1 MPSILLQSLADATRR
16 YPFDRKV
23 LVAYSPAEGRELLRA
38 LAAGGTPWMGW
49 EVAPLPQLAFTL
61 AAPGLAADG
70 VERIDRFDVQAMVD
84 EAVDAVEARGG
95 LGPLADHIATAG
107 IRDAVRASVDALRM
121 AGLPADA
128 VRTARPGDARLAA
141 LAAVL
146 DEYER
151 RLHARRAVDGPDVFR
166 RAADVLARVGAAAL
180 EGRVFLVPGHPARG
194 RVGTL
199 VAALLERA
207 GATVLAADPVVGLA
221 TPPGVLAP
229 ADAAA
234 AAGGSYLHAP
244 DDVGDAL
251 RPRYAMFAAAT
262 PADEV
267 REVLR
272 RAVAA
277 GAPWDQ
283 VEIVATDPET
293 YGAAVDAQTRRLG
306 IAATFAAGLDI
317 RRSRVARAVEG
328 YLRWIGEGYPADV
341 LRMLLER
348 GDVDLA
354 PVGGFA
360 PALARRLRGLRI
372 GWGRERTL
380 DVLDRRL
387 RRAAG
392 AAGEDG
398 RDDGEARDL
407 LALQAFLRPLV
418 DASPALPPRTRG
430 ERVRTSPAA
439 VAAGVLELLNWVP
452 ADSDADRSVRDT
464 YRGRLNRIRTVLT
477 RETTP
482 EAALAAVRTALDTRV
497 ATAADE
503 GGGWTSRGGALHVAD
518 VARGGLTGRPHVFVV
533 GLDGVRTGEGG
544 ADPLLSDTDRAAL
557 GRAADHSVPPLA
569 TAAERIAERRHHL
582 ALLIARLRGAVTL
595 SYAAWDA
602 AEGRTVAPAPELL
615 QALRLREGHP
625 SLTYDA
631 LRAALGPLACAVPRG
646 GRLDATDVWLGAV
659 AGGGR
664 MREGVATV
672 RAAFP
677 GLDAGLRADHARLG
691 GEPTEFHGRI
701 APRPELDPRRVD
713 EAFSA
718 SRLETLG
725 ACPRR
730 YLYRYVLKIRPPED
744 PEWDAGRWLTAAE
757 RGTLLHAVYERSLQA
772 ARDDGLSC
780 DDPGFSVRAL
790 AVLHA
795 EAERMADTTPPPGEQ
810 VRAREI
816 EALEA
821 DVRSFAR
828 MVRDDPPDWQRLE
841 LRFGDGGEAVSM
853 DTGTG
858 RIRIRGAIDRV
869 DATGPGRYRIVDYK
883 TGRHNDFRER
893 VPFRGGRRLQHALYA
908 AAAARLLD
916 GEVEAMEYHFP
927 TVRGENHRVRYGPPV
942 FARAGQVLDALLD
955 VAAAGAFLAT
965 DDVHDCRFCDFRAV
979 CRVATDDFG
988 STTCAAA
995 TWSKANREH
1004 PALARLMA
1012 VRGSD
1017 D

>member
-16 YPFDRKV
+16 HPYERKV

-38 LAAGGTPWMGW
+38 LAAGGTRWMGW
-49 EVAPLPQLAFTL
+49 EVAPLPQLAYAL

-70 VERIDRFDVQAMVD
+70 LERIDRFDVQALVD
-84 EAVDAVEARGG
+84 EAIDAAEARGG
-95 LGPLADHIATAG
+95 LGPLTDSIATAG
-107 IRDAVRASVDALRM
+107 IRDAVRASVETLRM
-121 AGLPADA
+121 AGLSPGA
-128 VRTARPGDARLAA
+128 VREARPGDAKLGA

-146 DEYER
+146 AEYEQ
-151 RLHARRAVDGPDVFR
+151 RLLARGVVDGPDVFR
-166 RAADVLARVGAAAL
+166 RAADVLAFEGAAGV
-180 EGRVFLVPGHPARG
+180 EGRVFVVPGHPCRG
-194 RVGTL
+194 LVGAL
-199 VAALLERA
+199 VEALRDRA

-221 TPPGVLAP
+221 TPQGVLAP
-229 ADAAA
+229 ADAVAA
-234 AAGGSYLHAP
+234 ASGSFLHAP
-244 DDVGDAL
+244 AEAVDGIE
-251 RPRYAMFAAAT
+251 PSFAMFAAAT

-293 YGAAVDAQTRRLG
+293 YGAAIDSETRRLA
-306 IAATFAAGLDI
+306 IPATFAAGLDI
-317 RRSRVARAVEG
+317 RRSRVARAVED

-348 GDVDLA
+348 GDVDLSR
-354 PVGGFA
+354 VDGLA

-380 DVLDRRL
+380 DVLDRAL

-392 AAGEDG
+392 ADADDE
-398 RDDGEARDL
+398 RDDPAADE
-407 LALQAFLRPLV
+407 LQALEGFLRPLV
-418 DASPALPPRTRG
+418 EASPVLASRMGT
-430 ERVRTSPAA
+430 EQVRTSPAA
-439 VAAGVLELLNWVP
+439 VAAGVLELLRWVP
-452 ADSDADRSVRDT
+452 AHGGADRTVLDG
-464 YRGRLNRIRTVLT
+464 YRARLTRVHTVLT
-477 RETTP
+477 RETSP
-482 EAALAAVRTALDTRV
+482 AAALASIRAALDTRV
-497 ATAADE
+497 ATAGGD

-518 VARGGLTGRPHVFVV
+518 VARGGLTGRAHVFVM
-533 GLDGVRTGEGG
+533 GLDSGRTGEGG
-544 ADPLLSDTDRAAL
+544 RDPLLSDSDRIAL
-557 GRAADHSVPPLA
+557 NRTAGQPVPPLA
-569 TAAERIAERRHHL
+569 TGAERIAERRHHL

-615 QALRLREGHP
+615 QALRLREADP
-625 SLTYDA
+625 ALTYDA

-646 GRLDATDVWLGAV
+646 GRLDGADVWLGAI

-664 MREGVATV
+664 LREGVATV
-672 RAAFP
+672 RTAFP
-677 GLDAGLRADHARLG
+677 RLDAGLRAASARLAD
-691 GEPTEFHGRI
+691 EPTAFHGRI
-701 APRPELDPRRVD
+701 AARPELDPRRAD

-718 SRLETLG
+718 SGLETLG

-730 YLYRYVLKIRPPED
+730 YFYRYVLRVRPPED

-757 RGTLLHAVYERSLQA
+757 RGTLLHAVYERSLQE
-772 ARDDGLSC
+772 ARDAGVPG
-780 DDPGFSVRAL
+780 DDPGFATLAL
-790 AVLHA
+790 AVLQE
-795 EAERMADTTPPPGEQ
+795 EAERMAALTPPPGEQ
-810 VRAREI
+810 VRAREVG
-816 EALEA
+816 ALEA

-841 LRFGDGGEAVSM
+841 LRFGYDGETVWM
-853 DTGTG
+853 DTGSG
-858 RIRIRGAIDRV
+858 RVRIRGTIDRV
-869 DATGPGRYRIVDYK
+869 DATGRGRYRIVDYK

-893 VPFRGGRRLQHALYA
+893 SPFRGGRRLQHALYA
-908 AAAARLLD
+908 AAAAHLLG
-916 GEVEAMEYHFP
+916 GEVEAMEYQFP

-942 FARAGQVLDALLD
+942 FARAGEVLDALLD
-955 VAAAGAFLAT
+955 VAAQGAFLAT
-965 DDVHDCRFCDFRAV
+965 DDAHDCRFCDFAAV

-988 STTCAAA
+988 STSCAAA
-995 TWSKANREH
+995 AWSRANREH
-1004 PALARLMA
+1004 PALSGLMA